1 MIASESK
8 LRDQMNEFISKN
20 LFLEAYSRR
29 ENIKLFSI
37 PEEEE
42 EDTEEELRNFM
53 EYELENR
60 NARTAEIQ
68 RVHRI
73 VGRCG
78 DSVLAR

>member
-1 MIASESK
+1 
-8 LRDQMNEFISKN
+8 MNEFISKN

-53 EYELENR
+53 ENELENR

-73 VGRCG
+73 VGRRG
-78 DSVLAR
+78 DSGLAR